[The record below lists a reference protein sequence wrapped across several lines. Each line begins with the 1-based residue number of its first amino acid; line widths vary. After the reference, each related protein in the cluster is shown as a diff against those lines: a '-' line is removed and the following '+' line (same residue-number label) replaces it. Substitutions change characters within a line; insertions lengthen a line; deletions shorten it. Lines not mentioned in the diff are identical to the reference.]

1 MDSDHFGVTLKMSV
15 ENFLGTRLR
24 KNLPEL
30 PNLTGLKL
38 REAAGAISKLT
49 LGSMRR
55 KPSGR
60 TGSRFALPFAQNAAP
75 RGLPG
80 CGVHAIVSNSLM
92 TTGTNVEKP
101 LRLALVGMSGT
112 GKTFW
117 TKKLADSGVPAISC
131 DDCIEQKLAPR
142 LAAGGYAGINGVAA
156 WMGWPDSTTYAE
168 RESEYLT
175 EEIHALDE
183 ILNELEK
190 HPEQSLALD
199 TTGSVIYAGNNLLMR
214 LRRQMK
220 IVYLAASAQ
229 EQQLLIERYLSDP
242 KPVLWRGA
250 FQPKANE
257 TPRETVARCY
267 PLLIAARRQSYQA
280 LAHCTLQVASL
291 RDGSL
296 GAAAF
301 LEMVRVRAGG
311 TR

>member
-1 MDSDHFGVTLKMSV
+1 MSV

-30 PNLTGLKL
+30 PNLTGLKP
-38 REAAGAISKLT
+38 RKAARVHSKLA
-49 LGSMRR
+49 LGLKRR

-60 TGSRFALPFAQNAAP
+60 TGSRFALPLAQIVVS
-75 RGLPG
+75 RWLPG

-92 TTGTNVEKP
+92 TTETNAEKP
-101 LRLALVGMSGT
+101 LRLALVGMSGS

-117 TKKLADSGVPAISC
+117 TKKLAESGVPAVSC
-131 DDCIEQKLAPR
+131 DDCVEQKLAPS
-142 LAAGGYAGINGVAA
+142 LAPGGYAGINGVAA
-156 WMGWPDSTTYAE
+156 WMGWPDSPTYGQ
-168 RESEYLT
+168 RESDYLT
-175 EEIHALDE
+175 EEIHILDE
-183 ILNELEK
+183 VLTELEK
-190 HPEQSLALD
+190 QREKSLVLD
-199 TTGSVIYAGNNLLMR
+199 TTGSVIYTGNNLLMR

-229 EQQLLIERYLSDP
+229 EQQLLIERYLNDP

-267 PLLIAARRQSYQA
+267 PSLISARRQSYEA

-296 GAAAF
+296 DATAF
-301 LEMVRVRAGG
+301 LRKIHSKIEDGR
-311 TR
+311 